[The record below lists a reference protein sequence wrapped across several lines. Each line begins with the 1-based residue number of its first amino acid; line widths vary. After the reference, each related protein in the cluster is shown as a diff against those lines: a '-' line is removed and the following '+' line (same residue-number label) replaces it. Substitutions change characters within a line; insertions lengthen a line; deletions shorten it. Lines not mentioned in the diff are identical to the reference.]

1 MPHGSGNLA
10 ELGESK
16 PVVWVKIGR
25 TANDLRTTRN
35 DGAET
40 GASRGT
46 TGRSRSTPFN
56 RRQMMKNYKLP
67 LLALAF
73 GTMMTA
79 ATAAYAEG
87 DVDTTIQSDTGTS
100 TDLNTNTDLDN
111 TGTDLNTDTTNTQT
125 MDADVE
131 ASTTALDTSVLK
143 EIEDDSVMHDGL
155 TVGEIEGSDVYVGDE
170 DIGEIDVVLGD
181 DSGLVKAYIL
191 SVSDGVFD
199 MDATKVVVP
208 AEKFTFDAENDRF
221 STQLTQAD
229 LETYETWE

>member
-1 MPHGSGNLA
+1 
-10 ELGESK
+10 
-16 PVVWVKIGR
+16 
-25 TANDLRTTRN
+25 
-35 DGAET
+35 
-40 GASRGT
+40 
-46 TGRSRSTPFN
+46 
-56 RRQMMKNYKLP
+56 MKNYKLP